1 MSNDTIQQNI
11 KPFAGEFNAQ
21 VNLLVVEAY
30 SVDGGPFIIA
40 KAVPVG
46 GFTVEANNEQDAA
59 VLSAQTVQLSSVIE
73 LIDEETYMRSKR
85 VPIGIQAT
93 VVRPD

>member
-1 MSNDTIQQNI
+1 MSDDTQQQNI
-11 KPFAGEFNAQ
+11 TPFPGEFTAQ
-21 VNLLVVEAY
+21 VTLRVVEAY

-40 KAVPVG
+40 KAVPSG
-46 GFTVEANNEQDAA
+46 GFTVEADNEQDAQ
-59 VLSAQTVQLSSVIE
+59 VLGAKTVQLSSVIE

-93 VVRPD
+93 VIRPD